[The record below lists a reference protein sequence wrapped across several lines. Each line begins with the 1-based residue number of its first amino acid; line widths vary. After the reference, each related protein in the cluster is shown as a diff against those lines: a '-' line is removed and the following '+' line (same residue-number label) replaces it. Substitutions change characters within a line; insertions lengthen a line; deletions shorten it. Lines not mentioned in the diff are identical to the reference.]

1 MKIPFKQLLKDIFT
15 VPCEGEREEVER
27 GTFKLAGGSLYS
39 YIRWNNGYSESI
51 ELFNEKN
58 DYLGSFEALSEA
70 CLHCERIYGSPSPV
84 RNQRSDSPARNVVQ
98 LPIGAIGG
106 ILPT

>member
-1 MKIPFKQLLKDIFT
+1 MKISFKQLLKDIFT
-15 VPCEGEREEVER
+15 VPCEGERKEVER
-27 GTFKLAGGSLYS
+27 GTFTLAGGGLYS

-70 CLHCERIYGSPSPV
+70 CRHCERIYGSPSPV
-84 RNQRSDSPARNVVQ
+84 RNQRSDSQARNVVQ
-98 LPIGAIGG
+98 FPIGAIDG
-106 ILPT
+106 ILPN

>member
-1 MKIPFKQLLKDIFT
+1 M
-15 VPCEGEREEVER
+15 PCEGEREEVER
-27 GTFKLAGGSLYS
+27 GTFKLAGDS
-39 YIRWNNGYSESI
+39 WNNGYSESI

-98 LPIGAIGG
+98 LPIGATGG
-106 ILPT
+106 I